1 MFIVT
6 EQLPQRYPE
15 DQIDLKFVKE
25 FKEGDV
31 PRINEALVIDGNS
44 FRVKDVER
52 NYDTNTVYV
61 YVNRKIDYNDFD

>member
-6 EQLPQRYPE
+6 EQLPQRYME
-15 DQIDLKFVKE
+15 ESIDLRFVKE
-25 FKEGDV
+25 FNEGDV

-61 YVNRKIDYNDFD
+61 YVSRKI